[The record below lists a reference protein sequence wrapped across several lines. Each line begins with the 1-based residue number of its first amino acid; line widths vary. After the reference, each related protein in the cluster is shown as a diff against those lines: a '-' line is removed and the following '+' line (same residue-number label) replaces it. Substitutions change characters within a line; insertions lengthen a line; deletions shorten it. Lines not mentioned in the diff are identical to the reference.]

1 MASLA
6 TRPGLS
12 ASATGERLS
21 HMHCHVLSVP
31 PELIPRPCRAGV
43 HFCGGSLVKEQWVIS
58 TRQCFSSW

>member
-12 ASATGERLS
+12 ASATGEWVS
-21 HMHCHVLSVP
+21 HMHFYVLSAS
-31 PELIPRPCRAGV
+31 PELTPCPHRAGV